1 MKKGEHSR
9 VVLSDGKITEGHSCC
24 GRLVGEMM
32 YRVNLVTTDKSSGTK
47 RRYLLLSS
55 RFNYL
60 VNQKDNPKINKKK
73 KTHKNQFFRKKYRE
87 YRINVQISYHRTKYR
102 KRDDVNNS
110 EYINCCI
117 FRTKKNTFTQGYRRL
132 LVTREIQLKKTKLMC
147 TKETAGWLKKQKI
160 PHQKHKNRP
169 ITWSKSRGRH

>member
-73 KTHKNQFFRKKYRE
+73 K
-87 YRINVQISYHRTKYR
+87 
-102 KRDDVNNS
+102 
-110 EYINCCI
+110 
-117 FRTKKNTFTQGYRRL
+117 NT
-132 LVTREIQLKKTKLMC
+132 
-147 TKETAGWLKKQKI
+147 
-160 PHQKHKNRP
+160 
-169 ITWSKSRGRH
+169 